1 MTTKTVVIATVMTK
15 TLGTKLIVMIAGIAL
30 IDVIPSLKASA
41 TSVRKRITDCGN
53 TQRKNRLDPKISI
66 RDDLTKAITTVV
78 TATLKTDLDNI
89 SLPIKVKTT
98 KVFKLLKPL
107 SLTQLITTTRTLT

>member
-1 MTTKTVVIATVMTK
+1 VAIATAITK
-15 TLGTKLIVMIAGIAL
+15 TLGTKPIVMIAGIAP

-41 TSVRKRITDCGN
+41 TSIRKRIADRGN
-53 TQRKNRLDPKISI
+53 TRRKNGLDLEMSI
-66 RDDLTKAITTVV
+66 RDDLTRAMTTVA

-89 SLPIKVKTT
+89 SSPTKVKTT

-107 SLTQLITTTRTLT
+107 SLTQPITTTRTLT

>member
-1 MTTKTVVIATVMTK
+1 MAIATTITK
-15 TLGTKLIVMIAGIAL
+15 TLRTKPIVIITGIAL

-41 TSVRKRITDCGN
+41 TSIRKRIANCGN
-53 TQRKNRLDPKISI
+53 TQRKNRLDLKISI
-66 RDDLTKAITTVV
+66 RDDLIRVITTVV
-78 TATLKTDLDNI
+78 IVTLKTDLDNI

-107 SLTQLITTTRTLT
+107 SLT

>member
-1 MTTKTVVIATVMTK
+1 MTK
-15 TLGTKLIVMIAGIAL
+15 TLRTKLIVIIIGIAL

-41 TSVRKRITDCGN
+41 TSVRKRIIDCRN
-53 TQRKNRLDPKISI
+53 TQRKNRLDPEISI
-66 RDDLTKAITTVV
+66 KDNLTRAITTVI

-89 SLPIKVKTT
+89 FLPTKVKTT

>member
-1 MTTKTVVIATVMTK
+1 VAIVTAITK
-15 TLGTKLIVMIAGIAL
+15 TLRTKLIVIITGIAP

-41 TSVRKRITDCGN
+41 TSVRKRIADRGN
-53 TQRKNRLDPKISI
+53 TRRKNRLDLKISI
-66 RDDLTKAITTVV
+66 RDNLTRVITTVV

-89 SLPIKVKTT
+89 SLPTKVKTT

>member
-1 MTTKTVVIATVMTK
+1 VAIITVITK
-15 TLGTKLIVMIAGIAL
+15 TLRTKLIVIITRIAL
-30 IDVIPSLKASA
+30 IDIIPSLKASA
-41 TSVRKRITDCGN
+41 TSVRKRIANRGN
-53 TQRKNRLDPKISI
+53 TQRKNRLNLKISI
-66 RDDLTKAITTVV
+66 RDDLTRAITTVV

-89 SLPIKVKTT
+89 SLPTKVKTT

>member
-1 MTTKTVVIATVMTK
+1 VVIVTVITK
-15 TLGTKLIVMIAGIAL
+15 TLGTKLIIIIAGIAP

-41 TSVRKRITDCGN
+41 TSVKKRIADRGN
-53 TQRKNRLDPKISI
+53 TRRKNRLDLKISI
-66 RDDLTKAITTVV
+66 RDDLTRAITTVI

-89 SLPIKVKTT
+89 SSPAKVKTT

-107 SLTQLITTTRTLT
+107 SLT